1 MAELLVMSVQ
11 HYLISIDNLQR
22 TSFNHNSILNTMY
35 PCKSDCNA
43 RTVDDVIENMTSHHL
58 GEISAGKDTG
68 TDIKVQEWSDCAI
81 SGVLARLL
89 GIVVAMETTGCI
101 SFLSTPQKNKVLSR
115 TD

>member
-22 TSFNHNSILNTMY
+22 TSFNHNSILNNMY

-68 TDIKVQEWSDCAI
+68 TDKCKSGLIVQL
-81 SGVLARLL
+81 V
-89 GIVVAMETTGCI
+89 GCWQG
-101 SFLSTPQKNKVLSR
+101 FWV
-115 TD
+115 